1 MATRISLD
9 IAALSPRGHGLG
21 KAASGLIEVPFA
33 LPGEIVDAEVEGAR
47 AKLLALRRSAPE
59 RVSPPCP
66 HFGDCGGCSLQHFD
80 YSAYAE
86 WKRSLI
92 VRALSK
98 YGVHADV
105 LPLVDAHGPGRRR
118 IVLHARRGRDGEP
131 RIGFMAERSHDLIDI
146 RNCLILAPSLA
157 PALPAARDLANLLVP
172 FNPTLDLQFTAVLG
186 GLDCD
191 IRGLPRKSSFPLAEA
206 AKRCSRHKLLR
217 LSVHR
222 EPMIVLSPP
231 SIDLGG
237 IKVPLPAGA
246 FLQATA
252 TGEETLARFALRH
265 TQRAKR
271 IADLFCGIGTFTL
284 RLARQAPVVA
294 VDSDRAAM
302 HALAVAVRN
311 AQGLK
316 PVTTFSR
323 NLFTEPL
330 TASELDAF
338 DHIVFDPPRQGAEAQ
353 ARELARSRLRRVI
366 AISCF
371 PATFARDA
379 AILVE
384 GGFVLKEVLP
394 VDQFKWSPHVEIAA
408 MFARASKPR

>member
-9 IAALSPRGHGLG
+9 IAALGPRGHGLG
-21 KAASGLIEVPFA
+21 KAASGLVEVPFA

-47 AKLLALRRSAPE
+47 ARLLALRRSAPE
-59 RVSPPCP
+59 RVPAPCP
-66 HFGDCGGCSLQHFD
+66 HFGDCGGCTLQHFD
-80 YSAYAE
+80 HSAYAE

-98 YGVHADV
+98 HGLAAPV
-105 LPLVDAHGPGRRR
+105 LPLVDAHGAGRRR
-118 IVLHARRGRDGEP
+118 IVLHARLAPDGEP
-131 RIGFMAERSHDLIDI
+131 RIGFMAERSHDLVDI
-146 RNCLILAPSLA
+146 RNCLILAPDLE
-157 PALPAARDLANLLVP
+157 PALPAARDLARLLIP
-172 FNPTLDLQFTAVLG
+172 LSPTLDLQFTAVLG

-206 AKRCSRHKLLR
+206 AKICARHRLLR
-217 LSVHR
+217 LSLHR
-222 EPMIVLSPP
+222 EPMLALAHP
-231 SIDLGG
+231 SIDCGG
-237 IKVPLPAGA
+237 VKVPLPPGA

-252 TGEETLARFALRH
+252 AGEEMLSRFVVRHATGARRL
-265 TQRAKR
+265 
-271 IADLFCGIGTFTL
+271 ADLFCGIGTFTL
-284 RLARQAPVVA
+284 RLARQASVLA
-294 VDSDRAAM
+294 VDSDRAALG
-302 HALAVAVRN
+302 ALSMAVRN

-316 PVTTFSR
+316 PVTTLRR

-330 TASELDAF
+330 AANELDVF

-353 ARELARSRLRRVI
+353 ARELARSRLHRVI

-384 GGFVLKEVLP
+384 GGYVLKEVLP
-394 VDQFKWSPHVEIAA
+394 VDQFKWSAHVELAA
-408 MFARASKPR
+408 VFARASKPR